1 MIKYIFQNGLIDYT
15 IIKTLWVLNDNEKNK
30 KLYEYSIMTLFI
42 LIIMFIT
49 CKMQKNS
56 NGKKN
61 NYDKNFCILLVN
73 IIQIFKS
80 KELIKENQVFTNC
93 IIFGCF
99 FFYLNSKIKK

>member
-15 IIKTLWVLNDNEKNK
+15 IIKALWVLNDNEKNK
-30 KLYEYSIMTLFI
+30 KLYKYSIMTLFI

-49 CKMQKNS
+49 CKMQKNT
-56 NGKKN
+56 NGKN

-80 KELIKENQVFTNC
+80 KELIKENQLFTNG
-93 IIFGCF
+93 IVFGCF